1 MCFLKLKED
10 VMGNDFVVLEFLM
23 VYLEIYVLEFLNI
36 WKFVISVNVCVSR
49 MLYWKKLSY
58 KFNYVL

>member
-49 MLYWKKLSY
+49 M
-58 KFNYVL
+58 